1 MTHAPRTQPTR
12 RSPRRAGADRTA
24 PSVAGATHAGPNR
37 RPRARGVGVS
47 TDAAAPSLPTLGA
60 LAPWSPGEPLRVR
73 LGRRTV
79 EAETTVELSGA
90 AWVALARDGARVL
103 VSFVDGDPDKPIIT
117 GVLRAVPKTIE
128 VQVPLGAPEH
138 ARVDGRRVTLTGRDE
153 IVLSCGEA
161 SITLRRNGR
170 MVLRGTAVETASR
183 GVNRIKGG
191 TVQIN

>member
-1 MTHAPRTQPTR
+1 VEAPTI
-12 RSPRRAGADRTA
+12 
-24 PSVAGATHAGPNR
+24 AT
-37 RPRARGVGVS
+37 
-47 TDAAAPSLPTLGA
+47 
-60 LAPWSPGEPLRVR
+60 LAPWSAGEPLRVR
-73 LGRRTV
+73 LGPRTV

-90 AWVALARDGARVL
+90 AWVALAREAARVL
-103 VSFVDGDPDKPIIT
+103 VSFVDGDAERPIIT

-170 MVLRGTAVETASR
+170 LVLRGTAVETASR

>member
-1 MTHAPRTQPTR
+1 MTRTPRTQPTR
-12 RSPRRAGADRTA
+12 TSPRRTGAERPGAARRTPRVGLAAEAG
-24 PSVAGATHAGPNR
+24 SVSSPAI
-37 RPRARGVGVS
+37 GVL
-47 TDAAAPSLPTLGA
+47 AA
-60 LAPWSPGEPLRVR
+60 WSPGEPLRVR

-90 AWVALARDGARVL
+90 AWVALSREGARVL
-103 VSFVDGDPDKPIIT
+103 VSFVDGDPDKPIVT
-117 GVLRAVPKTIE
+117 GVLRAVPRTIE

-170 MVLRGTAVETASR
+170 LVLRGTAVETASR

-191 TVQIN
+191 SVQIN